1 MDLSQLLQV
10 TVTESG
16 ELTMDDMGKPSQF
29 LSFNSGGKFTF
40 GYQYR
45 HVLSEGYYQGSNEI
59 SDLETLALFPVVPT
73 EITQQ
78 AHLFSIGYIANPK
91 WAFQVTIP
99 RLYQSTFHI
108 RRGGEPFT
116 LESKGIGDITTQ
128 ILRSFHLESG
138 VYVYAGL
145 GIGLPSGTITATG
158 DTPRGPDSQLPY
170 AMQLGS
176 GTVDLKPTVGMST
189 DLGSRADAG
198 ADIHGVIR
206 LGENDREYTL
216 GNLLELDAWYSY
228 DLTTWLRLR
237 PELGFRVWGDIDG
250 MDPEVALGIA
260 PVAEPDNYG
269 GTRLDASLAA
279 QILLTDQRFVEIAAK
294 TPLAQDLNGTQ
305 IGNDWI
311 YSVGLK
317 WAF

>member
-1 MDLSQLLQV
+1 
-10 TVTESG
+10 
-16 ELTMDDMGKPSQF
+16 MDDMGKPNQIF
-29 LSFNSGGKFTF
+29 AFNPDGKFTF

-45 HVLSEGYYQGSNEI
+45 HVLSEGYYQGSNEL
-59 SDLETLALFPVVPT
+59 SDLEVLALFPVVPT

-78 AHLFSIGYIANPK
+78 AHLFSIGYIANAK

-108 RRGGEPFT
+108 RRGGDPFT
-116 LESKGIGDITTQ
+116 LTSKGIGDITTQ
-128 ILRSFHLESG
+128 VLRSFHLDSG
-138 VYVYAGL
+138 TYVYAGFGL
-145 GIGLPSGTITATG
+145 GLPSGTLTAKG
-158 DTPRGPDSQLPY
+158 DTPRGRNTQLPY

-176 GTVDLKPTVGMST
+176 GTVDVKPSLGMAKV
-189 DLGSRADAG
+189 LGDRADFG

-206 LGENDREYTL
+206 LGENDRDYTL
-216 GNLLELDAWYSY
+216 GNLLELDAWYAY
-228 DLTTWLRLR
+228 DITTWLRLR
-237 PELGFRVWGDIDG
+237 PEIGFRVWGDIDG
-250 MDPEVALGIA
+250 MDPDVSLGIA

-269 GTRLDASLAA
+269 GSRLDASLAA
-279 QILLTDQRFVEIAAK
+279 QLLLTDQRFVELSAK

-311 YSVGLK
+311 YSLGLK